1 MYIEETGAG
10 DGDIKV
16 TVDGEEMTVE
26 AVTDTNHDGIDDTA
40 VVETD
45 DGYLSF
51 TDTNGDGTAD
61 VMRTLDDKGAVLST
75 SRFDAAS
82 GEWVTEGGQ
91 ATSGGPQTAPGSGS
105 GLIVHTA
112 EGEQHIQ
119 GELTDTNGDG
129 KGDTLVVTDA
139 HGDTVVFADI
149 DGDGD
154 ADVATEITGSGQ
166 VIVSEHR
173 GNGEWVVVHDA
184 TLGDAAAEPA
194 RLSDSD
200 WEVETATGDGKPGG
214 SFHVDPV
221 TGEWVDSSADKGGGI
236 GGAQQPR
243 WT

>member
-16 TVDGEEMTVE
+16 TIDGAEHTVE
-26 AVTDTNHDGIDDTA
+26 AVSDSNHDGIDDTA

-61 VMRTLDDKGAVLST
+61 VMRTLDEKGAVVST
-75 SRFDAAS
+75 SRFDSAS
-82 GEWVTEGGQ
+82 GEWVTEGQ
-91 ATSGGPQTAPGSGS
+91 RSSAGPQTAVGTGS

-112 EGEQHIQ
+112 DGEQHLQ
-119 GELTDTNGDG
+119 GELTDTDGDG

-139 HGDTVVFADI
+139 DGDTVVFADI

-173 GNGEWVVVHDA
+173 GNGEWVVVHDEN
-184 TLGDAAAEPA
+184 LGQAMGSEPA
-194 RLSDSD
+194 RLSDAD
-200 WEVETATGDGKPGG
+200 WEIETATGSSGAQGN
-214 SFHVDPV
+214 FHVDPV
-221 TGEWVDSSADKGGGI
+221 TGEWVDSTGNGTGI